1 MKESSIEAAFVKW
14 CKAHGYYTRKFSS
27 PAHRGVP
34 DRIVAKN
41 GKVLFIEFKAPG
53 KVPTTLQRREL
64 TELRDHGLKAAW
76 ADSLH
81 VAVSCC
87 EVHLGV

>member
-1 MKESSIEAAFVKW
+1 MKESTIEAAFVKW

-53 KVPTTLQRREL
+53 EKPTKLQYREMDELMKQGYRAHWADNLRDACRWAEL
-64 TELRDHGLKAAW
+64 T
-76 ADSLH
+76 
-81 VAVSCC
+81 CTP
-87 EVHLGV
+87 